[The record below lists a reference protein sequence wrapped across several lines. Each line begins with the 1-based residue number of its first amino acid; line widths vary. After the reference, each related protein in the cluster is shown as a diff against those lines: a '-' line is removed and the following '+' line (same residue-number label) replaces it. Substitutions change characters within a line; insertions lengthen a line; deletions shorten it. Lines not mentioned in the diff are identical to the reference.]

1 MSHYFPKSFRSF
13 GRNVNVEVDLCSYA
27 TKSDLKTVT
36 HVDTSNFAL
45 KTNLAGLKTEVDK
58 LAIDKLSPVPPVWV
72 NWVMLLK
79 MMLLKKLFMIN

>member
-13 GRNVNVEVDLCSYA
+13 GRNVNVEVDLSSYA

-36 HVDTSNFAL
+36 HVDTSNFAP

-58 LAIDKLSPVPPVWV
+58 LAIDKLSPVPPV
-72 NWVMLLK
+72 
-79 MMLLKKLFMIN
+79 

>member
-13 GRNVNVEVDLCSYA
+13 GRNVNVEVDLSSYA

-45 KTNLAGLKTEVDK
+45 KANLAGLKTEVDK
-58 LAIDKLSPVPPVWV
+58 LAIDKLSPVPPV
-72 NWVMLLK
+72 
-79 MMLLKKLFMIN
+79 

>member
-13 GRNVNVEVDLCSYA
+13 GRNVNVEVDLSSYA
-27 TKSDLKTVT
+27 TKSDLKTVI

-58 LAIDKLSPVPPVWV
+58 LAIDKLSPVPPV
-72 NWVMLLK
+72 
-79 MMLLKKLFMIN
+79 